1 MRIGSLHLWP
11 PRRPPAPPG
20 PRESWSIEVQIHPSD
35 IRRRVRYLFLS
46 RTEITLGSAL
56 VLVYLLA
63 LALAVAVAP
72 GVIQGKLNRQEY
84 YSLVAE
90 RARRGDRLK
99 ALVGRMEQI
108 EERAAALDLRMNKIF
123 LAYNLPVAPGRG
135 EGGYPFPAEPAGPA
149 ESIYSGAI
157 QRGNRLQ
164 AGVGERLGVLDT
176 FLRQVSAFERVSP
189 EVVTGTPAVSP
200 LRGSRFVLIS
210 PFGRRRSP
218 FTKEMET
225 HAGLD
230 FAAPQGTPV
239 YATGDGVVAF
249 AGAYPPSQ
257 GAGWWRYGNLV
268 LVQNGDRFVTA
279 FGHCDT
285 LNVRAG
291 QRVRRG
297 DLLGTVGNTGWSTSP
312 HLHYEVRRKGPN
324 GAYRPVD
331 PLIYILDH
339 RWPNEE
345 RLLARARGGTGPE
358 DFAPLP
364 PRIGK

>member
-1 MRIGSLHLWP
+1 MQIGLPRLW

-46 RTEITLGSAL
+46 RSEVTLGSAL
-56 VLVYLLA
+56 VLVYLLF
-63 LALAVAVAP
+63 LALAAAVAP

-84 YSLVAE
+84 YALVVE
-90 RARRGDRLK
+90 RERRGDRLK
-99 ALVGRMEQI
+99 GLVGRMEQL
-108 EERAAALDLRMNKIF
+108 EERSGALDLRMNKIF
-123 LAYNLPVAPGRG
+123 LAYDLPLTPGRG
-135 EGGYPFPAEPAGPA
+135 QGGYPFPAAAA

-176 FLRQVSAFERVSP
+176 FLRQVGQFERAHPDQVMA
-189 EVVTGTPAVSP
+189 TPSISP
-200 LRGSRFVLIS
+200 LRGSQFVLTS
-210 PFGRRRSP
+210 SFGRRRSP

-249 AGAYPPSQ
+249 AGSYPPSQ

-268 LVQNGDRFVTA
+268 LVENGDRFVTA
-279 FGHCDT
+279 FGHCGT
-285 LNVRAG
+285 LSVRSG

-312 HLHYEVRRKGPN
+312 HLHYEVRRKGAN
-324 GAYRPVD
+324 GGYRPVD
-331 PLIYILDH
+331 PLVYILDH

-345 RLLARARGGTGPE
+345 RLLARARGGTGLE
-358 DFAPLP
+358 DFEPLP